1 MGLYDEGKQKPWHED
16 PWGALGRL
24 RDKIHGKVGGVADDS
39 QSSLDQRNA
48 LNAQGAAA
56 GGFADQSQAGVG
68 ALGAEA
74 NAARAAL
81 RDQAAGKNM
90 LSTEMLRQG
99 LQQQYGQ
106 QRSMAAGASPQNQAM
121 AARTGAM
128 NMQRASTGMAGQSAL
143 AGIQEQRSAQDALMQ
158 SIMAQRGQDMTGAL
172 GSRGNAVNAYQ
183 VVKPEKSDM
192 EKYGSAV
199 GSGLSM
205 IAMSDKRLKTE
216 IEDGDAKAKSATE
229 KLKAYSYKYKDEK
242 HGKGDQFGPMAQD
255 LEEAGLGH
263 AVIDTPDG
271 KAVHGA
277 KAALSGIALTA
288 ALAKRVAKL
297 EGKAK

>member
-1 MGLYDEGKQKPWHED
+1 
-16 PWGALGRL
+16 
-24 RDKIHGKVGGVADDS
+24 
-39 QSSLDQRNA
+39 
-48 LNAQGAAA
+48 
-56 GGFADQSQAGVG
+56 
-68 ALGAEA
+68 
-74 NAARAAL
+74 
-81 RDQAAGKNM
+81 
-90 LSTEMLRQG
+90 
-99 LQQQYGQ
+99 
-106 QRSMAAGASPQNQAM
+106 MAAGASPQNQAM